1 MNEAE
6 LTEIFEKGIEPTFA
20 GFDEQTG
27 KLCSFAQRR
36 KNIDD
41 AKEFYKKVMSKHHPE
56 YVRIINSFS

>member
-6 LTEIFEKGIEPTFA
+6 LTEILEKGIEPTFA

-27 KLCSFAQRR
+27 KLCSFAQIR